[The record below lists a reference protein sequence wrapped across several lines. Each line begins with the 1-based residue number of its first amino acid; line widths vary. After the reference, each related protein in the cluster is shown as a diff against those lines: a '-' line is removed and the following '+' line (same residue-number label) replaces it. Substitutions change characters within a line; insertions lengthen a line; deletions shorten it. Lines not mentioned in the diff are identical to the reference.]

1 MSLRRLASAVVSFA
15 RGAQGT
21 PANPGIRLTLTD
33 DSPAGARGVDRVFVG
48 LGATIDAFPDVLRD
62 AVPTI
67 RKVHADN
74 FRTEGASGRGTW
86 PPLATRTIAR
96 RIQRGYGPRPILL
109 NEGDLRRHVLGTPA
123 VITRDGNDV
132 KLTIAPAPT
141 VEGTGKRYYRVHAL
155 GHSNSKR
162 TIPARP
168 MVTVGPAGAV
178 EITSAISRALRL
190 RAMGNGLGGV

>member
-1 MSLRRLASAVVSFA
+1 MSLRDLANAVASFA

-21 PANPGIRLTLTD
+21 PANSGIRLTLTD
-33 DSPAGARGVDRVFVG
+33 DSPQGARGMDRVFVG

-62 AVPTI
+62 SVPTI

-74 FRTEGASGRGTW
+74 FRTEGASGRGEW
-86 PPLATRTIAR
+86 EPLTAKTIAR
-96 RIQRGYGPRPILL
+96 RIRRGYGPRPILL

-123 VITRDGNDV
+123 VIARSGNDV
-132 KLTIAPAPT
+132 TLTIRPDPVVT
-141 VEGTGKRYYRVHAL
+141 GTGKRYYRVHAL

-168 MVTVGPAGAV
+168 MVTVGPQGAV
-178 EITSAISRALRL
+178 EITSAVSRALRL
-190 RAMGNGLGGV
+190 RAMGNGL

>member
-33 DSPAGARGVDRVFVG
+33 DSPAGARGMDRVFVG
-48 LGATIDAFPDVLRD
+48 LGATIDAFPDVLRN

-74 FRTEGASGRGTW
+74 FRTEGASGRGAW
-86 PPLATRTIAR
+86 EPLKDKTVAR
-96 RIQRGYGPRPILL
+96 RIRRGYGPRPILL

-123 VITRDGNDV
+123 VIARNGNDV
-132 KLTIAPAPT
+132 TLTIAPAPM
-141 VEGTGKRYYRVHAL
+141 VEANGKRYYRVHAR
-155 GHSNSKR
+155 GNPDR
-162 TIPARP
+162 NIPARP

-178 EITSAISRALRL
+178 EITSAVSRALRL
-190 RAMGNGLGGV
+190 RAMGNGLGGGR